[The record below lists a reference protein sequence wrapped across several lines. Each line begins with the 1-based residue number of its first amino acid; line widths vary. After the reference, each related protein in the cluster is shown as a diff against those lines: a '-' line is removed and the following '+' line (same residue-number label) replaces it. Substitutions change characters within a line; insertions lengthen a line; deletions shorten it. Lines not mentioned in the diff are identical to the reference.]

1 MTTEQQQTEYP
12 FDTDVLEKGSY
23 VQPET
28 IERAYGVRRSD
39 KNYGLTLMRAGDFVE
54 GRFLDRGEVVTIES
68 HKDGLRIL
76 TDEEQVSY
84 NEARDKHHLR
94 GLGRVQR
101 RRLGADRSKIASDE
115 LRARHDTNCVR
126 AGMRIQAIRAAE
138 RAPLPQ
144 PHLTA
149 RLTPGRLSD
158 RQDPPP
164 PTEQTDPPRAR
175 RRQQRAR

>member
-1 MTTEQQQTEYP
+1 MSEQTEYP
-12 FDTDVLEKGSY
+12 FDTDVLEKGSC
-23 VQPET
+23 VPPET
-28 IERAYGVRRSD
+28 IERAYGVRRNE
-39 KNYGLTLMRAGDFVE
+39 KNYGLTLMRASNFVE

-138 RAPLPQ
+138 RAPLLP
-144 PHLTA
+144 PRPTD
-149 RLTPGRLSD
+149 RLTPGALPD
-158 RQDPPP
+158 EQLDPKP
-164 PTEQTDPPRAR
+164 R
-175 RRQQRAR
+175 RRDKRRSGSRPSAR